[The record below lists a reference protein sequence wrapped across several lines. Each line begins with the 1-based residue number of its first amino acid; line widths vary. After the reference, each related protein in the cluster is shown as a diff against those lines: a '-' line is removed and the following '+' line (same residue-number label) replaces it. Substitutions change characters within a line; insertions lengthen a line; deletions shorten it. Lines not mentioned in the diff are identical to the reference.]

1 MLPVEKDYW
10 TFYTFEVI
18 FIIFI
23 ILFISLYIKTKN
35 NNYLIFGIVFFIIQ
49 IIYSV
54 FALKYIFI
62 KYKVYQDLRKS
73 RIPIYFFINNLLIIF
88 ITLFMAFFIKNKNY
102 LFLILAIICIIIHF
116 FYNTILIGW
125 VLNISN
131 SLNLIFKN

>member
-1 MLPVEKDYW
+1 MTTVDKDYW
-10 TFYTFEVI
+10 TFYTFEII

-23 ILFISLYIKTKN
+23 TLFISLYIKTKN

>member
-1 MLPVEKDYW
+1 MTPVDKDYS
-10 TFYTFEVI
+10 TFYIFEII

-23 ILFISLYIKTKN
+23 ILFISLYLKTKN

-62 KYKVYQDLRKS
+62 KYKAYQDLRKS